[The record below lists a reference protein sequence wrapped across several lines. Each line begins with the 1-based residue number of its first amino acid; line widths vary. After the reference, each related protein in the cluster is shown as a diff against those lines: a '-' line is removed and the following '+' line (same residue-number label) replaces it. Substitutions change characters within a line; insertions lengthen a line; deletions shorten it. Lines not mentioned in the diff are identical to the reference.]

1 MSQNSIAPFSNGHRT
16 GTIPSLQLQSA
27 QNSSSPYTAINFG
40 ATNFQQNQQ
49 NFSNNETNQW
59 VFSLSDFW
67 KVFLKKYFEILQ
79 GFKIVSIESNY
90 AIYK

>member
-1 MSQNSIAPFSNGHRT
+1 MTQNSIAPFSAGHKT

-59 VFSLSDFW
+59 VFSLSDF
-67 KVFLKKYFEILQ
+67 
-79 GFKIVSIESNY
+79 
-90 AIYK
+90 